1 MKNPSQRDVEEIL
14 KSVAAG
20 GFNESETMQLMDSF
34 GLKLSDYE
42 RRANIGE
49 LDSQYL
55 ILLEIPSDDVNLLI
69 NKYG

>member
-1 MKNPSQRDVEEIL
+1 
-14 KSVAAG
+14 
-20 GFNESETMQLMDSF
+20 MQLMDSF